1 MLCVKA
7 VVQVIPQNRA
17 DLRALLRISRVV
29 RQHDGLRAI
38 EIDEEHTA
46 YLKAAKERI
55 ELHYAAFPVIG
66 SGNFQLIAGKGEGH
80 LLADKGIAAFGVFE
94 YPALQL
100 REDEQRPNEKSEE
113 NVAHKA

>member
-7 VVQVIPQNRA
+7 VVQLITQNRTN
-17 DLRALLRISRVV
+17 LRALIRISRVV
-29 RQHDGLRAI
+29 RQHDRLCAI
-38 EIDEEHTA
+38 EIDEEHIA

-55 ELHYAAFPVIG
+55 KINNAAFSVIG

-80 LLADKGIAAFGVFE
+80 LLADKGVAAFGVFE